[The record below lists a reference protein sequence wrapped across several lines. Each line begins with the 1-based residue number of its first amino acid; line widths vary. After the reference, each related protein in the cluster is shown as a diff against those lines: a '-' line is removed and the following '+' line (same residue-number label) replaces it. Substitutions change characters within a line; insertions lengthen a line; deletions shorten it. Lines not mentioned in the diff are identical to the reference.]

1 MILITVNPDTPHT
14 SREEEEESRPPS
26 PPSEDMILQVI
37 NTMWRFNDSYSVSNV
52 VCIISVLYVHHVC
65 PHSYTIPHSHSI
77 NEYHVEI

>member
-52 VCIISVLYVHHVC
+52 VCIISVLYVC
-65 PHSYTIPHSHSI
+65 PHSHFIPHPHFHFVCNQDS
-77 NEYHVEI
+77 Y